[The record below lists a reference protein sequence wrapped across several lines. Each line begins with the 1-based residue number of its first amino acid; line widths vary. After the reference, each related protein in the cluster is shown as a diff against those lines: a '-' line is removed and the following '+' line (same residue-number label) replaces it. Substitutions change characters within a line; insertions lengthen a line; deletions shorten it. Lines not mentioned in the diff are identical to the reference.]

1 MKKILIVLLLGLA
14 GCGSK
19 PPKADIP
26 PTANPEVELGH
37 FDEALDD
44 ASLRNID
51 ILASADFRE
60 AVKWRDEAREDL
72 SHARPVAEVLED
84 IRVGR
89 GYLRRANSVPQV
101 TEARASGIFE
111 ARRAAIKAGAANF
124 ESTRSRLDKLDSEVS
139 YDARKLDRISVERIK
154 RIQRGYVMLERDA
167 IINAQLNRPISII
180 NHAKK
185 QGAIRKA
192 PRSLKNAQL
201 ALSNAENV
209 ISSNVRNPDAYA
221 QAVENADRESYILNE
236 VMQIV
241 EINNTISE
249 PAAIQLVLQT
259 HQINR
264 MQSSIS
270 NMEGSLSAKAASEAQ
285 LKQQQSQLQ
294 QKNAQISSA
303 LDAKNRDLAA
313 AQAAVD
319 MQQALEKARSE
330 FSSDEA
336 ETYQQGNNL
345 VIRMKNINFPSGQS
359 EIPETSM
366 ESLEKVSEIAKM
378 LNAAEV
384 KVEGHTDSIGSENVN
399 KGISEKRAE
408 AVAEYLKSNGLSNV
422 EAEGYGFEKPLASNK
437 SKEGRAQNRR
447 VDIVITP
454 SESTESAPTEVR

>member
-1 MKKILIVLLLGLA
+1 MKKILIAMLLGLA
-14 GCGSK
+14 GCAAK

-26 PTANPEVELGH
+26 VTASPEVELGH

-89 GYLRRANSVPQV
+89 GYLMRANSVPPV
-101 TEARASGIFE
+101 TEARASGIFD
-111 ARRAAIKAGAANF
+111 ARRAAIKAGAPNF
-124 ESTRSRLDKLDSEVS
+124 ESTRARLEKLDDEVS
-139 YDARKLDRISVERIK
+139 YDARKLDRLSVERIRK
-154 RIQRGYVMLERDA
+154 MQRGYVMLERDA
-167 IINAQLNRPISII
+167 IINAQLNRPIAII

-201 ALSNAENV
+201 ALSNAESV
-209 ISSNVRNPDAYA
+209 IASNVRSPQAYKD
-221 QAVENADRESYILNE
+221 AVENADREAYILNE

-249 PAAIQLVLQT
+249 PAAVQLVMQT

-270 NMEGSLSAKAASEAQ
+270 NMEGSLSAKSASEAQ

-294 QKNAQISSA
+294 QKNAQISSD
-303 LDAKNRDLAA
+303 LEAKNRDLATA
-313 AQAAVD
+313 RAAVE
-319 MQQALEKARSE
+319 MQAALEKARSE
-330 FSSDEA
+330 FSSEEA

-345 VIRMKNINFPSGQS
+345 VIRMKNINFPSGEA
-359 EIPETSM
+359 EIPDKSLV
-366 ESLEKVSEIAKM
+366 SLEKVSEIAKM
-378 LNAAEV
+378 LNAEEV
-384 KVEGHTDSIGSENVN
+384 KVEGHTDSVGSENVN
-399 KGISEKRAE
+399 KEISEKRAE
-408 AVAEYLKSNGLSNV
+408 AVAEYLKSNGLMNV

-454 SESTESAPTEVR
+454 SESGETPTDVR

>member
-1 MKKILIVLLLGLA
+1 MKKIIIVLLLGLA
-14 GCGSK
+14 GCMSK
-19 PPKADIP
+19 PPKVDIP
-26 PTANPEVELGH
+26 PTASPEVELGH

-44 ASLRNID
+44 ASSRNID
-51 ILASADFRE
+51 ILASADFRA

-89 GYLRRANSVPQV
+89 GYLRRANSAPQI

-111 ARRAAIKAGAANF
+111 ARRAAIKAGAANY
-124 ESTRSRLDKLDSEVS
+124 ESTRSRLEKLDDEVR
-139 YDARKLDRISVERIK
+139 YDARRLDRISVERLK
-154 RIQRGYVMLERDA
+154 RMQRGYVALERDA
-167 IINAQLNRPISII
+167 IVSAQLNRPISII
-180 NHAKK
+180 RHAKK

-192 PRSLKNAQL
+192 PRSLKNAEL
-201 ALSNAENV
+201 ALSNAEN
-209 ISSNVRNPDAYA
+209 IIASNVRNPEAYK

-249 PAAIQLVLQT
+249 PAAIQLVLKT

-270 NMEGSLSAKAASEAQ
+270 NMEGNLSAKAAAEAR
-285 LKQQQSQLQ
+285 LKQQQAQLQ
-294 QKNAQISSA
+294 QKNKQISSDLA
-303 LDAKNRDLAA
+303 VKNRDLAS
-313 AQAAVD
+313 AQAAVE
-319 MQQALEKARSE
+319 MQEALDKARSE
-330 FSSDEA
+330 FSKDEA
-336 ETYQQGNNL
+336 ETYQQGNQL
-345 VIRMKNINFPSGQS
+345 VIRMKNINFPTGQT
-359 EIPETSM
+359 EIPDKSL

-384 KVEGHTDSIGSENVN
+384 KVEGHTDSVGGVN
-399 KGISEKRAE
+399 INKDISEKRAE
-408 AVAEYLKSNGLSNV
+408 AVAEYLKSNGLMNV
-422 EAEGYGFEKPLASNK
+422 DAEGYGFEKPLASNK

-454 SESTESAPTEVR
+454 SESSEAPTDVR

>member
-1 MKKILIVLLLGLA
+1 MKRILIVMLLGLA
-14 GCGSK
+14 ACSAK

-26 PTANPEVELGH
+26 PTASPEVELGH
-37 FDEALDD
+37 FDEAIDD

-89 GYLRRANSVPQV
+89 GYLMRANSVPPV
-101 TEARASGIFE
+101 TEARAAGIFE

-124 ESTRSRLDKLDSEVS
+124 DSTRARLGKLDEQVS
-139 YDARKLDRISVERIK
+139 YDARKLDRLSVERIK
-154 RIQRGYVMLERDA
+154 KIQRGYVMLERDA
-167 IINAQLNRPISII
+167 IISAQLNRPISII
-180 NHAKK
+180 RHAKK
-185 QGAIRKA
+185 QGAVRKA

-201 ALSNAENV
+201 ALSNAESV
-209 ISSNVRNPDAYA
+209 IASNVRTPANYN
-221 QAVENADRESYILNE
+221 QAVENADREAYILNE

-249 PAAIQLVLQT
+249 PAAIQLVMQT
-259 HQINR
+259 HQLNK
-264 MQSSIS
+264 MQSSLS
-270 NMEGSLSAKAASEAQ
+270 NMQGTLSAKAASEAQ

-294 QKNAQISSA
+294 QKNSQISSD
-303 LDAKNRDLAA
+303 LEAKNRDLAS
-313 AQAAVD
+313 AQAAIN
-319 MQQALEKARSE
+319 MQAALEKARAE
-330 FSSDEA
+330 FSSEEA
-336 ETYQQGNNL
+336 ETYQQGSNL
-345 VIRMKNINFPSGQS
+345 VIRMKNINFPSGAS
-359 EIPETSM
+359 DIPEDSID
-366 ESLEKVSEIAKM
+366 SLEKVSEIAKT

-384 KVEGHTDSIGSENVN
+384 KVEGHTDSVGSENIN
-399 KGISEKRAE
+399 KEISEKRAE
-408 AVAEYLKSNGLSNV
+408 AVAEYLKSNGLMNV

-454 SESTESAPTEVR
+454 SESSEAPDSEVR